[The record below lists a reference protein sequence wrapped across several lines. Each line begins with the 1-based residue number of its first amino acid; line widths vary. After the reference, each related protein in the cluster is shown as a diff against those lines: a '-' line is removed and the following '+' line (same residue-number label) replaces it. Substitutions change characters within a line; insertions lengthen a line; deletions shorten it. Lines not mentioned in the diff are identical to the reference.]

1 MGYYDASWLVVIAN
15 MFICT
20 AILRACGNVARLVD
34 VLRF

>member
-20 AILRACGNVARLVD
+20 AILRARGNVARLVD